1 MSQMEDVVF
10 SEFLDNEQFVA
21 LRGAYA
27 KACAELGLG
36 PDDGDKDRREHLAK
50 IMLALSKGGET
61 DPDVIRTQAVHQMR
75 PPSA

>member
-1 MSQMEDVVF
+1 MF

-21 LRGAYA
+21 LRNAYG

-36 PDDGDKDRREHLAK
+36 PDEGDKDRREHLAK
-50 IMLALSKGGET
+50 IMLSLSKGGET

-75 PPSA
+75 PPSAGLFHQ